1 MANQKTA
8 RRSPEKP
15 GAFTVPEAALY
26 LRLSKSTIDRMLRT
40 GGLRRI
46 KIGNR
51 TLIARGEV
59 EALLAPAG
67 GSQ

>member
-1 MANQKTA
+1 MTNQKAA
-8 RRSPEKP
+8 RRSPETP
-15 GAFTVPEAALY
+15 GAFTLPEAAQY

-40 GGLRRI
+40 GDLRKI

-67 GSQ
+67 GKK